1 MDRIPILDVKESQAM
16 AERLRFM
23 IGLDSQSLLCMN
35 AAETLLQFRQKVLV
49 HLAASFTDLSDH
61 SR

>member
-1 MDRIPILDVKESQAM
+1 VKESQAM